1 MKAFVFTILM
11 IAATMNVSTSEQQ
24 DTNAPESI
32 GIEVYQKSTP
42 GTNPQERGL
51 SYYEVEAH
59 LYSDSRKVEVNLFN
73 IGNAY
78 VSIVDANGM
87 LVDSIDVSTDMPRT
101 VMLNAAVRGGHY
113 YLIIS
118 SSAIY
123 AEGHFSLQ
131 T

>member
-1 MKAFVFTILM
+1 M

-32 GIEVYQKSTP
+32 GIEVYEKSTL

-51 SYYEVEAH
+51 SYYEVEAR

-101 VMLNAAVRGGHY
+101 VMLNVAVRGGHY

-123 AEGHFSLQ
+123 AEGHFSL
-131 T
+131 

>member
-32 GIEVYQKSTP
+32 GIEVYEKSTL

-87 LVDSIDVSTDMPRT
+87 RVDSIDVSTDMPRT
-101 VMLNAAVRGGHY
+101 VMLNVAVRGGHY

-118 SSAIY
+118 SSAVY
-123 AEGHFSLQ
+123 AEGHFSL
-131 T
+131 

>member
-32 GIEVYQKSTP
+32 GIEVYEKSTL

-51 SYYEVEAH
+51 SYYEVVAH
-59 LYSDSRKVEVNLFN
+59 LYSDSRKVELNLFN

-101 VMLNAAVRGGHY
+101 VMLNVAVRGGHY

-123 AEGHFSLQ
+123 AEGHFSL
-131 T
+131 

>member
-1 MKAFVFTILM
+1 MYLLLNSKTLMHPSLLGSKFTRNRLRVQIHRR
-11 IAATMNVSTSEQQ
+11 
-24 DTNAPESI
+24 
-32 GIEVYQKSTP
+32 EVYH
-42 GTNPQERGL
+42 N
-51 SYYEVEAH
+51 YEVEAH

-101 VMLNAAVRGGHY
+101 VMLNVAVRGGHY

-123 AEGHFSLQ
+123 AEGHFSL
-131 T
+131 

>member
-32 GIEVYQKSTP
+32 GIEVYEKSTP

-73 IGNAY
+73 I
-78 VSIVDANGM
+78 I
-87 LVDSIDVSTDMPRT
+87 T
-101 VMLNAAVRGGHY
+101 VR
-113 YLIIS
+113 
-118 SSAIY
+118 
-123 AEGHFSLQ
+123 
-131 T
+131 